1 MVLLLIVGVLWLCF
15 SPFLVMGRTE
25 SMEKRLEDRIR
36 ALEEKIDAARIGLVP
51 STSPKVE
58 EMSSAESRSWAP
70 PLVPEA
76 SEVLPG
82 PELFSEKM
90 PEPTIESTIS
100 PEAASPLDAA
110 PSSAV
115 WEPKMERGPEEA
127 AATAGEFP
135 AEEPAAAI
143 TLDPERELRQEI
155 REARYEAPEAVPGPI
170 AAALARLQAWL
181 LTEGNIWV
189 CAGVLLFLAGFG
201 LLFKYAV
208 QTGLLTL
215 EMRLAAAAA
224 TGIVMSSAGFR
235 MRERRRAYGLVL
247 QGGGMGVLYLVV
259 LAATKFN
266 SFSTGLPV
274 LSEAPAVAAM
284 VILSVLTVLL
294 ALLQNY
300 QPLAVFAILGGFAAP
315 LLLEVGAHSPAA
327 LFSVCTLMNLEI
339 LLIAFRR
346 RWRLLSRM
354 GFLITLGIGVA
365 WGHRSWTP
373 ELFLLVEPF
382 LLAFFL
388 TYTLIV
394 VHTSRKDGEPVPGE
408 KESHADLP
416 LAVLVPLGFFL
427 LQTRA
432 AGHLAHGTALTCL
445 GMGLWYLSFGAW
457 MLRRSEQY
465 HSLAPR
471 LFIALSILF
480 SNLVVPYAFEH
491 VASSAAWAV
500 EGAFLIAAASRCGS
514 FKVLL
519 GGIALQAGALVL
531 YAPEL
536 PHLDLT
542 AASRLSPILVSG
554 ILFSLAFWTSGFQ
567 VTCFRPKTDGP
578 LHDDWERWMQ
588 KFLGQ
593 ERDQLCAVLSWGL
606 TGVGALWWW
615 WTLLDQAPRLGLPWF
630 SAFSASCVT
639 ALAGCLASRRLE
651 WRAAR
656 ILLLGPLSA
665 GLLWSLGVA
674 FPAIG
679 HIPTDPSG
687 IGRNPIT
694 NAIVF
699 LATIGPSLRL
709 LRDPETGFRGLE
721 LVHFSALFVGLTLA
735 GEAAARWAAPFGPD
749 WARLLSLLPLL
760 ATLVHIS
767 RANGERSI
775 LAGCRES
782 LLTAAGASLFL
793 GLPDFIVSFVRK
805 GGAVR
810 GIFIPLLNPLEL
822 WQAGFLLSL
831 SLWLRYLSGRV
842 SRRPG
847 PREWGLCALLFV
859 WVNQMAAR
867 AAWWYSDEALTT
879 MRAVLRTA
887 HYQGVLAILWGV
899 LGLAGILYG
908 KRGRSRAMWRAG
920 AALLAVDMIKL
931 LILDLDRAATLTR
944 ILAFL
949 VLGGL
954 FLLIG
959 WAAPLPP
966 KEESDERNLEPT
978 EGGGEGAD

>member
-1 MVLLLIVGVLWLCF
+1 MVLLLILGVLWFFF

-25 SMEKRLEDRIR
+25 SMEKRLEKRIR
-36 ALEEKIDAARIGLVP
+36 DLEKKIDAARTGSVS
-51 STSPKVE
+51 STSPE
-58 EMSSAESRSWAP
+58 AGEMPSAESMPGTP
-70 PLVPEA
+70 PPPPAVFEVP
-76 SEVLPG
+76 PG
-82 PELFSEKM
+82 PGLFPDRT
-90 PEPTIESTIS
+90 PEPTLP
-100 PEAASPLDAA
+100 PEAAPPLDAA
-110 PSSAV
+110 PSGAV
-115 WEPKMERGPEEA
+115 WEPETERGPEAA
-127 AATAGEFP
+127 AATAGESL

-143 TLDPERELRQEI
+143 TPDPEREPRQET
-155 REARYEAPEAVPGPI
+155 REARYEAPEAAPGPI
-170 AAALARLQAWL
+170 AVALARLQAWL
-181 LTEGNIWV
+181 LAEGNIWV

-266 SFSTGLPV
+266 SLSTGLPV

-294 ALLQNY
+294 ALLQDY

-315 LLLEVGAHSPAA
+315 LLLEVGVRSPAA
-327 LFSVCTLMNLEI
+327 LFSVCTLLNLEI
-339 LLIAFRR
+339 LLITFRR
-346 RWRLLSRM
+346 SWRLLSRM
-354 GFLITLGIGVA
+354 GFLVTLGIGAA
-365 WGHRSWTP
+365 WGRRSWTP
-373 ELFLLVEPF
+373 ELFSLAEPF
-382 LLAFFL
+382 LLAFL
-388 TYTLIV
+388 STYTLIV
-394 VHTSRKDGEPVPGE
+394 VHTSRKGGEPVHGGE
-408 KESHADLP
+408 RENNADLP
-416 LAVLVPLGFFL
+416 LAVLLPLSFFL

-432 AGHLAHGTALTCL
+432 AGHFAHGTALTCL
-445 GMGLWYLSFGAW
+445 GMGLWYLAFGAW
-457 MLRRSEQY
+457 MLRRSERY
-465 HSLAPR
+465 HPLVPR
-471 LFIALSILF
+471 LFVALSILF
-480 SNLVVPYAFEH
+480 SNLVVPYAFER
-491 VASSAAWAV
+491 VASSAVWAA
-500 EGAFLIAAASRCGS
+500 EGAFLVAAARRSGS

-531 YAPEL
+531 YVPEL

-567 VTCFRPKTDGP
+567 VTRFRPGADGP
-578 LHDDWERWMQ
+578 LYDGWERRMQ
-588 KFLGQ
+588 KFFGQ
-593 ERDQLCAVLSWGL
+593 EWDQLCAVLSWGL
-606 TGVGALWWW
+606 TGLGALWWW
-615 WTLLDQAPRLGLPWF
+615 WTLLDQAPRFGLPWF

-639 ALAGCLASRRLE
+639 ALAGCLVSRRLE

-665 GLLWSLGVA
+665 GLLWSLGSV

-679 HIPTDPSG
+679 RIPTDPSG
-687 IGRNPIT
+687 IGRNLIT

-699 LATIGPSLRL
+699 LATMGPSLRL

-735 GEAAARWAAPFGPD
+735 GKAAARWAAPLGPD
-749 WARLLSLLPLL
+749 WAQLLSLLPLL
-760 ATLVHIS
+760 ATLLHIS

-775 LAGCRES
+775 LECCRKS
-782 LLTAAGASLFL
+782 LLAAAGAILFL
-793 GLPDFIVSFVRK
+793 NLPDFVVSFVRR
-805 GGAVR
+805 GSAVH

-822 WQAGFLLSL
+822 WQAGFFLSL
-831 SLWLRYLSGRV
+831 NLWLRYLSGRA

-867 AAWWYSDEALTT
+867 AAWWYSDEGLTT
-879 MRAVLRTA
+879 MGAVLRTA

-908 KRGRSRAMWRAG
+908 KRVRSRAMWRAG

-931 LILDLDRAATLTR
+931 LILDLNRAATLTR

-966 KEESDERNLEPT
+966 KEEADERNAEPT
-978 EGGGEGAD
+978 EGGGEGA